1 MKEKKGNLYLKCF
14 CKVSVQ
20 LSRLFKCEWFCLSLS
35 AVLRFSLSFHPSWGL
50 NIINIIH
57 KLLFCSFLG
66 LLPPCCRFIYG
77 TAVWTN
83 CFSRWADA
91 ELWSSVT
98 VSVFVCLPNC
108 LRGGCLSVSLTV
120 RPNLQQFFSKDVLYM
135 SCDQGGQRIRRTTGG
150 QTEPWTAQRQT
161 GLSPSD
167 SGLYWCETSDGRTSE
182 SVNITVVPPGT
193 HAVSAVAFDMNQ
205 FSLLRVFSS
214 VLLFKVLVNKDKDL
228 KPSQF
233 LKWHL
238 VIGVITTCVL
248 WVILSRPS
256 LDCPLI
262 LEIPALPVMT
272 GGTVTFLCRTKD
284 GSRTAAFFFRNSTDI
299 GGRTVHQQ
307 VTLGHIQPSDEGFYS
322 CSTNLLGS
330 SLKSW
335 LRVQGQWHQSF
346 MFGICATVSK
356 SCFWKSSRMWFKAFY
371 SLNIVANWD

>member
-1 MKEKKGNLYLKCF
+1 MRTWWG
-14 CKVSVQ
+14 
-20 LSRLFKCEWFCLSLS
+20 SL
-35 AVLRFSLSFHPSWGL
+35 
-50 NIINIIH
+50 I
-57 KLLFCSFLG
+57 LG
-66 LLPPCCRFIYG
+66 LFMALRSG
-77 TAVWTN
+77 Q
-83 CFSRWADA
+83 
-91 ELWSSVT
+91 T
-98 VSVFVCLPNC
+98 VSA
-108 LRGGCLSVSLTV
+108 VSLTV

-182 SVNITVVPPGT
+182 SVNITVVPP
-193 HAVSAVAFDMNQ
+193 
-205 FSLLRVFSS
+205 
-214 VLLFKVLVNKDKDL
+214 
-228 KPSQF
+228 
-233 LKWHL
+233 
-238 VIGVITTCVL
+238 
-248 WVILSRPS
+248 
-256 LDCPLI
+256 DCPLI

-335 LRVQGQWHQSF
+335 LRVQGHAPSTAPPPLSPSTPPLLPSVSVF
-346 MFGICATVSK
+346 RLFSHLVVVCLFCISSVMMVLICSMTTGKKSPVS
-356 SCFWKSSRMWFKAFY
+356 METTHY
-371 SLNIVANWD
+371 LTEHNHVAVGGGAIIENEF